1 TQEIRHSYQIADLDM
16 KSRLLE
22 ASIQAADPTARVK
35 PDVQNPASL
44 FSEDLLRLK
53 INRDESDNTVTT
65 PSTPKISVSVRST
78 QDELHL
84 PPKFT
89 KPSLRGRPR
98 FASTMNLSRFPSASP
113 SQQINTTE
121 LNRPAS
127 SLNLNRSNSGSESS
141 SFRNRGDFLTTS
153 FGSLSELELKAEV

>member
-1 TQEIRHSYQIADLDM
+1 MQLIKLVQLGCTQEQLCINFFIPFQTQEIRHSYQIADLDM

-35 PDVQNPASL
+35 PDVQNPVSL

-53 INRDESDNTVTT
+53 INQDESDNIVTT
-65 PSTPKISVSVRST
+65 PNTPKMSISVRST

-89 KPSLRGRPR
+89 KPSLRGIPR

-113 SQQINTTE
+113 SQQVEQDLINTCY
-121 LNRPAS
+121 
-127 SLNLNRSNSGSESS
+127 
-141 SFRNRGDFLTTS
+141 
-153 FGSLSELELKAEV
+153 